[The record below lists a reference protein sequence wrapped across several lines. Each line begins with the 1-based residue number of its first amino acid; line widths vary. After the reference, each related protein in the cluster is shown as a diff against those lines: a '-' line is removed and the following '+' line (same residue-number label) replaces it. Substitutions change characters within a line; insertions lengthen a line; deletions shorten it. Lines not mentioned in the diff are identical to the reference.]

1 MPPILEVRKIVKKY
15 DTHTALN
22 EVSISVLP
30 QTIFGLLGPNGAGK
44 TSLIRLITQITAADE
59 GEILFDGEK
68 LQPKHTA
75 QIGYLPEERGLYK
88 KMKIGEQLLY
98 LAQLR
103 DMPKQEA
110 KIRIRQWLEKL
121 DLMAWWN
128 KNIEDLSKGMQQ
140 KVQFI
145 ATVLNEPKL
154 LILDEPFS
162 GFDPVN
168 SNVIRDEILELRNK
182 GCTIIFSTHRM
193 DNVEEMCDYL
203 TIINKSQKIIDGK
216 KNEVKNSFKTNTFVI
231 DTQAALTNYPI
242 DFELVATNQL
252 PDNIVRQHIKLPKRN
267 TNDLLIWAAQQ
278 TTIDSF
284 QEHLPTMHEIFV
296 KVVNENHGIGR

>member
-1 MPPILEVRKIVKKY
+1 MQPILEVRNIVKRY
-15 DTHTALN
+15 ETHTALN
-22 EVSISVLP
+22 KVSISVLP

-44 TSLIRLITQITAADE
+44 TSLIRLITQITSLDE
-59 GEILFDGEK
+59 GEIFFDGEK
-68 LQPKHTA
+68 LQPKHTSM
-75 QIGYLPEERGLYK
+75 IGYLPEERGLYK

-103 DMPKQEA
+103 DLPYQEA
-110 KIRIRQWLEKL
+110 KIRIRRWLEKL

-128 KNIEDLSKGMQQ
+128 KNIEELSKGMQQ

-145 ATVLNEPKL
+145 ATVMTEPKL

-168 SNVIRDEILELRNK
+168 SNVIRDEILELRKN

-203 TIINKSQKIIDGK
+203 AIINKSEKILDGK
-216 KNEVKNSFKTNTFVI
+216 KTAIKNSFKTNTFII
-231 DTQAALTNYPI
+231 DSEKALQ
-242 DFELVATNQL
+242 DFPTAFALLQQEQI
-252 PDNIVRQHIKLPKRN
+252 PDIGFRQHIKLETDT
-267 TNDLLIWAAQQ
+267 TNDLLTWATSQSK
-278 TTIDSF
+278 IYGF
-284 QEHLPTMHEIFV
+284 KEHIPSMHDIFV
-296 KVVNENHGIGR
+296 KVVNL

>member
-1 MPPILEVRKIVKKY
+1 MQPILEVRNIVKRY
-15 DTHTALN
+15 ETHTALN
-22 EVSISVLP
+22 NVSISVLP

-44 TSLIRLITQITAADE
+44 TSLIRLITQITALDE
-59 GEILFDGEK
+59 GEIFFDGEK
-68 LQPKHTA
+68 LQPKHTSM
-75 QIGYLPEERGLYK
+75 IGYLPEERGLYK

-103 DMPKQEA
+103 DLPYQEA
-110 KIRIRQWLEKL
+110 KIRIRRWLEKL

-128 KNIEDLSKGMQQ
+128 KNIEELSKGMQQ

-145 ATVLNEPKL
+145 ATVMTEPKL

-168 SNVIRDEILELRNK
+168 SNVIRDEILELRKN

-203 TIINKSQKIIDGK
+203 AIINKSEKILDGK
-216 KNEVKNSFKTNTFVI
+216 KTAIKNSFKTNTFII
-231 DTQAALTNYPI
+231 DSEKALQ
-242 DFELVATNQL
+242 DFPTSFALLQQEQM
-252 PDNIVRQHIKLPKRN
+252 PDIGFRQHIKLETDT
-267 TNDLLIWAAQQ
+267 TNDLLNWATSQSK
-278 TTIDSF
+278 IYGF
-284 QEHLPTMHEIFV
+284 KEHIPSMHDIFV
-296 KVVNENHGIGR
+296 KVVNL

>member
-1 MPPILEVRKIVKKY
+1 METTPILEVRNVVKKY
-15 DTHTALN
+15 EAHTALN
-22 EVSISVLP
+22 KVSISILP

-59 GEILFDGEK
+59 GEIYFCGEK
-68 LQPKHTA
+68 LQPKHTS

-98 LAQLR
+98 LAQLK
-103 DMPKQEA
+103 DLSYNEA
-110 KIRIRQWLEKL
+110 KKRIRYWLEKL
-121 DLMAWWN
+121 DLMAWWD

-145 ATVLNEPKL
+145 ATVITEPKL

-168 SNVIRDEILELRNK
+168 SNVIRDEILELRQK

-203 TIINKSQKIIDGK
+203 TIINKAQKIIDGK
-216 KNEVKNSFKTNTFVI
+216 KTDIKNQFKTNTFVLV
-231 DTQAALTNYPI
+231 TEKPLLNLPQTFALLQQ
-242 DFELVATNQL
+242 EQL
-252 PDNIVRQHIKLPKRN
+252 PDSTFSQHIKLQ
-267 TNDLLIWAAQQ
+267 TAVTHDLLSWAISQSSVYAFHEH
-278 TTIDSF
+278 TPTI
-284 QEHLPTMHEIFV
+284 HEIFV
-296 KVVNENHGIGR
+296 NLVQQTKA

>member
-1 MPPILEVRKIVKKY
+1 MQPILEVRNIVKRY
-15 DTHTALN
+15 ETHTALN
-22 EVSISVLP
+22 NVSISVLP

-44 TSLIRLITQITAADE
+44 TSLIRLITQITALDE
-59 GEILFDGEK
+59 GEIFFDGEK
-68 LQPKHTA
+68 LQPKHTSM
-75 QIGYLPEERGLYK
+75 IGYLPEERGLYK

-103 DMPKQEA
+103 DLPYQEA
-110 KIRIRQWLEKL
+110 KIRIRRWLEKL

-128 KNIEDLSKGMQQ
+128 KNIEELSKGMQQ

-145 ATVLNEPKL
+145 ATVMTEPKL

-168 SNVIRDEILELRNK
+168 SNVIRDEILELQRN

-203 TIINKSQKIIDGK
+203 AIINKSEKILDGK
-216 KNEVKNSFKTNTFVI
+216 KTAIKNSFKTNTFII
-231 DTQAALTNYPI
+231 DSEKALQ
-242 DFELVATNQL
+242 DFPTAFALLQQEQI
-252 PDNIVRQHIKLPKRN
+252 PDIGFRQHIKLETDT
-267 TNDLLIWAAQQ
+267 TNDLLTWATSQSK
-278 TTIDSF
+278 IYGF
-284 QEHLPTMHEIFV
+284 KEHIPSMHDIFV
-296 KVVNENHGIGR
+296 KVVNL